1 MTRPPQAGQLGT
13 GVDVQSYQRMRDEF
27 LDIQYRAQSMRQGSA
42 QAAQDGLRQIEVAFN
57 EPSDTGLNSL
67 LQSYWASWHD
77 VSNAPENLAT
87 RQALAQNA
95 ASLAN
100 GFQSLA
106 TQLQTVQ
113 TQVGQNV
120 TDTISQVN
128 AIGSQI
134 TQLTAAITADEVTGD
149 KPNDLLDQR
158 DVLIDQLSKLGNITV
173 TVGALDTVDIT
184 IGGATLVSGGTPQA
198 AIAESDM
205 TSLTSGKLN
214 GLIGLRDTTIPGY
227 QTSLDN
233 LASTTD
239 HPDERRCTPRAS
251 TWPGTP
257 AAPSSTAPTRRRSRS
272 NPALL
277 LTPALIAASANG
289 QPGERRRTRSRW
301 PTCSRSAQAGL
312 GGATINTAYS
322 QLVTQLGSDVRDA
335 TQTTDNATILAG
347 SLDDKRQSV
356 SGVSLDEE
364 MTNLVKFQRG
374 YQASSRALS
383 AMDEMIDQLDQPDRE
398 GGAVSA
404 RITQNMLSRS
414 LLLDLQNVTDKLSR
428 TQRKISSGKELTAP
442 SDDPFAASQALMLR
456 AGRRAEPAVPAKR
469 RRGAVV
475 AVASPTRRSRTSA
488 TRCFASATWSSRAR
502 ATRWARRAA
511 RRSPT
516 R

>member
-1 MTRPPQAGQLGT
+1 MPVSTFLGLETTLRGILAQQLALDVTGHNISNANTVGYSRQAAVMAPTEAYTVPGVTRPPQAGQLGT
-13 GVDVQSYQRMRDEF
+13 GVNVQSYQRMRDEF

-42 QAAQDGLRQIEVAFN
+42 EAAQDGLRQIEVAVN

-95 ASLAN
+95 SSLAN

-113 TQVGQNV
+113 SQVGQNV

-158 DVLIDQLSKLGNITV
+158 DVLIDQLSKLGNVTV

-205 TSLTSGKLN
+205 TTLTSGKLN

-227 QTSLDN
+227 QASLDSI
-233 LASTTD
+233 ASTLITQTNTAHAAGFDLAGNAGGAFFNGTD
-239 HPDERRCTPRAS
+239 
-251 TWPGTP
+251 
-257 AAPSSTAPTRRRSRS
+257 AATISV

-289 QPGERRRTRSRW
+289 QPGNAGERAHDGRH
-301 PTCSRSAQAGL
+301 AAG
-312 GGATINTAYS
+312 
-322 QLVTQLGSDVRDA
+322 
-335 TQTTDNATILAG
+335 
-347 SLDDKRQSV
+347 
-356 SGVSLDEE
+356 
-364 MTNLVKFQRG
+364 
-374 YQASSRALS
+374 
-383 AMDEMIDQLDQPDRE
+383 
-398 GGAVSA
+398 
-404 RITQNMLSRS
+404 
-414 LLLDLQNVTDKLSR
+414 
-428 TQRKISSGKELTAP
+428 
-442 SDDPFAASQALMLR
+442 R
-456 AGRRAEPAVPAKR
+456 AGRPGR
-469 RRGAVV
+469 RRP
-475 AVASPTRRSRTSA
+475 STPPTRSSSRSSGRTSA
-488 TRCFASATWSSRAR
+488 TPPRRPTTRPSSRAR
-502 ATRWARRAA
+502 STTSASPSPASRSTRRCRTSSSSSAATRHPRVP
-511 RRSPT
+511 SPRWT

>member
-1 MTRPPQAGQLGT
+1 MAPTDAYTVPGVTRPPQAGQLGT

-158 DVLIDQLSKLGNITV
+158 DVLIDQLSQLGNITV
-173 TVGALDTVDIT
+173 TVGALDTIDIT

-233 LASTTD
+233 LASTLITQTNTLHTGGFD
-239 HPDERRCTPRAS
+239 LAGNARRRLLQRHRRGDDRGEPRAAPDARADRGVGQRPARQL
-251 TWPGTP
+251 PG
-257 AAPSSTAPTRRRSRS
+257 
-272 NPALL
+272 
-277 LTPALIAASANG
+277 
-289 QPGERRRTRSRW
+289 TRSRW
-301 PTCSRSAQAGL
+301 PTCSRSRRP
-312 GGATINTAYS
+312 
-322 QLVTQLGSDVRDA
+322 GS
-335 TQTTDNATILAG
+335 
-347 SLDDKRQSV
+347 
-356 SGVSLDEE
+356 
-364 MTNLVKFQRG
+364 
-374 YQASSRALS
+374 
-383 AMDEMIDQLDQPDRE
+383 
-398 GGAVSA
+398 
-404 RITQNMLSRS
+404 
-414 LLLDLQNVTDKLSR
+414 
-428 TQRKISSGKELTAP
+428 
-442 SDDPFAASQALMLR
+442 
-456 AGRRAEPAVPAKR
+456 
-469 RRGAVV
+469 
-475 AVASPTRRSRTSA
+475 
-488 TRCFASATWSSRAR
+488 
-502 ATRWARRAA
+502 AA
-511 RRSPT
+511 RRSTRPT
-516 R
+516 RSS

>member
-1 MTRPPQAGQLGT
+1 MPLSTFLGLETTLRGILAQQLALDVTGHNIANANTIGYSRQAAVMAPTEAYTVPGVTRPPQAGQLGT

-57 EPSDTGLNSL
+57 EPSDNGLNSL

-134 TQLTAAITADEVTGD
+134 TQLTAAITADEITGD

-158 DVLIDQLSKLGNITV
+158 DVLLDQLSQLGNITV
-173 TVGALDTVDIT
+173 TVGALDTIDIT
-184 IGGATLVSGGTPQA
+184 IGGATLVSGGTPQG
-198 AIAESDM
+198 AIAESDI

-233 LASTTD
+233 LASTI
-239 HPDERRCTPRAS
+239 
-251 TWPGTP
+251 
-257 AAPSSTAPTRRRSRS
+257 
-272 NPALL
+272 
-277 LTPALIAASANG
+277 IA
-289 QPGERRRTRSRW
+289 QT
-301 PTCSRSAQAGL
+301 
-312 GGATINTAYS
+312 NT
-322 QLVTQLGSDVRDA
+322 LHTG
-335 TQTTDNATILAG
+335 
-347 SLDDKRQSV
+347 
-356 SGVSLDEE
+356 
-364 MTNLVKFQRG
+364 
-374 YQASSRALS
+374 
-383 AMDEMIDQLDQPDRE
+383 
-398 GGAVSA
+398 
-404 RITQNMLSRS
+404 
-414 LLLDLQNVTDKLSR
+414 
-428 TQRKISSGKELTAP
+428 
-442 SDDPFAASQALMLR
+442 
-456 AGRRAEPAVPAKR
+456 
-469 RRGAVV
+469 
-475 AVASPTRRSRTSA
+475 
-488 TRCFASATWSSRAR
+488 
-502 ATRWARRAA
+502 
-511 RRSPT
+511 
-516 R
+516 

>member
-1 MTRPPQAGQLGT
+1 MPLSTFLGLETTLRGILAQQLALDVTGHNIANANTIGYSRQAAVMAPTDAYTVPGVTRPPQAGQLGT

-27 LDIQYRAQSMRQGSA
+27 LDIQYRAQSMRQGAA
-42 QAAQDGLRQIEVAFN
+42 QASQDGLRQVEVAFN

-67 LQSYWASWHD
+67 LQNYWAAWHD

-100 GFQSLA
+100 GFQNLA

-113 TQVGQNV
+113 SQTAQNV

-184 IGGATLVSGGTPQA
+184 IGGATLVSGGTPQS

-205 TSLTSGKLN
+205 TSLTSGKLS
-214 GLIGLRDTTIPGY
+214 GLIGLRDTTLPGY
-227 QTSLDN
+227 QASLDSI
-233 LASTTD
+233 ASTLITQTNAIQAAGFD
-239 HPDERRCTPRAS
+239 LAGNAGGVFFNGADAAS
-251 TWPGTP
+251 I
-257 AAPSSTAPTRRRSRS
+257 AV

-277 LTPALIAASANG
+277 TTPALIAASANG
-289 QPGERRRTRSRW
+289 QPGNADSALAMADLQAA
-301 PTCSRSAQAGL
+301 AQAGL

-383 AMDEMIDQLDQPDRE
+383 AMDEMIDQL
-398 GGAVSA
+398 
-404 RITQNMLSRS
+404 IN
-414 LLLDLQNVTDKLSR
+414 R
-428 TQRKISSGKELTAP
+428 TGKVGL
-442 SDDPFAASQALMLR
+442 
-456 AGRRAEPAVPAKR
+456 
-469 RRGAVV
+469 
-475 AVASPTRRSRTSA
+475 
-488 TRCFASATWSSRAR
+488 
-502 ATRWARRAA
+502 
-511 RRSPT
+511 
-516 R
+516 

>member
-1 MTRPPQAGQLGT
+1 MPVSTFLGLETTLRGILAQQLALDVTGHNISNANTVGYSRQAAVMAPTEAYTVPGVTRPPQAGQLGT
-13 GVDVQSYQRMRDEF
+13 GVNVQSYQRMRDEF

-42 QAAQDGLRQIEVAFN
+42 EAAQDGLRQIEVAFN

-67 LQSYWASWHD
+67 LQNYWASWHD

-113 TQVGQNV
+113 SQVGQNV

-184 IGGATLVSGGTPQA
+184 IGGAALVSGGTPQA
-198 AIAESDM
+198 AIVESDM

-214 GLIGLRDTTIPGY
+214 GLIGLRDTTIPAY
-227 QTSLDN
+227 QASLDSI
-233 LASTTD
+233 ASTLITQTNTAHAAGFDLAGNAGGAFFNGTD
-239 HPDERRCTPRAS
+239 AS
-251 TWPGTP
+251 TI
-257 AAPSSTAPTRRRSRS
+257 AV

-277 LTPALIAASANG
+277 LTPALIAASVNG
-289 QPGERRRTRSRW
+289 QPGNSGNALTIADMQQA
-301 PTCSRSAQAGL
+301 AQAGL

-364 MTNLVKFQRG
+364 MSNLVKFQRG

-383 AMDEMIDQLDQPDRE
+383 AMDEMIDQL
-398 GGAVSA
+398 
-404 RITQNMLSRS
+404 IN
-414 LLLDLQNVTDKLSR
+414 R
-428 TQRKISSGKELTAP
+428 TGKVGL
-442 SDDPFAASQALMLR
+442 
-456 AGRRAEPAVPAKR
+456 
-469 RRGAVV
+469 
-475 AVASPTRRSRTSA
+475 
-488 TRCFASATWSSRAR
+488 
-502 ATRWARRAA
+502 
-511 RRSPT
+511 
-516 R
+516 

>member
-1 MTRPPQAGQLGT
+1 MPLSTFLGLETTLRGILAQQLALDVTGHNIANANTVGYSRQSAVMATTEAYTVPGVSRPPQAGQLGT

-42 QAAQDGLRQIEVAFN
+42 QATQDGLLQIEVAFN
-57 EPSDTGLNSL
+57 EPSDSGLNSL
-67 LQSYWASWHD
+67 LQSYWAAWHD
-77 VSNAPENLAT
+77 VSNTPENLAT

-100 GFQSLA
+100 GFQNLA

-113 TQVGQNV
+113 SQVAQNV
-120 TDTISQVN
+120 TDTIAQVN
-128 AIGSQI
+128 AIGTQI
-134 TQLTAAITADEVTGD
+134 TQLTAAITADELTGD

-158 DVLIDQLSKLGNITV
+158 DVLIDQLSKLGNVTV

-184 IGGATLVSGGTPQA
+184 FGGATLVSGGTAQA
-198 AIAESDM
+198 AVTESDM
-205 TSLTSGKLN
+205 TSLTSGKLS
-214 GLIGLRDTTIPGY
+214 GLIGLRDTAIPGY

-233 LASTTD
+233 LASTLITETNTLHGSGYDLSGNLGGAFFTGTD
-239 HPDERRCTPRAS
+239 AAS
-251 TWPGTP
+251 I
-257 AAPSSTAPTRRRSRS
+257 AV

-289 QPGERRRTRSRW
+289 QPGNAGNALAIADMQ
-301 PTCSRSAQAGL
+301 RSAQAGL
-312 GGATINTAYS
+312 GGATIDTSYS

-383 AMDEMIDQLDQPDRE
+383 AMDEMIDQL
-398 GGAVSA
+398 
-404 RITQNMLSRS
+404 IN
-414 LLLDLQNVTDKLSR
+414 R
-428 TQRKISSGKELTAP
+428 T
-442 SDDPFAASQALMLR
+442 
-456 AGRRAEPAVPAKR
+456 GRV
-469 RRGAVV
+469 GL
-475 AVASPTRRSRTSA
+475 
-488 TRCFASATWSSRAR
+488 
-502 ATRWARRAA
+502 
-511 RRSPT
+511 
-516 R
+516 